1 MVTIV
6 DDDVEEEMRMTT
18 HTEIEH
24 MLAEDSDDDMNV
36 TPQGNYTQHF
46 IVYDLDRVRPAY
58 KINFHLDQETVE
70 YNTKSA
76 LKNAYSPK
84 RVNG

>member
-36 TPQGNYTQHF
+36 TP
-46 IVYDLDRVRPAY
+46 
-58 KINFHLDQETVE
+58 
-70 YNTKSA
+70 
-76 LKNAYSPK
+76 
-84 RVNG
+84 